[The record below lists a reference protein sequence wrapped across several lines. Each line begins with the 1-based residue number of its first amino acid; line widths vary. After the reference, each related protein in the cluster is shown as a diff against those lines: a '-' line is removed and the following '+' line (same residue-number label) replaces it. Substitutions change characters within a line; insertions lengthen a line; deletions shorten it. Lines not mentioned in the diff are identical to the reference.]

1 MSLYTMTNWITT
13 DKTLV
18 AGLILREDVFKE
30 TILGIERRYNYDPGN
45 DFFFILSEEMITIV
59 N

>member
-1 MSLYTMTNWITT
+1 MTNWITT